1 MTLAAAIEE
10 WASARR
16 TAGSVP
22 LSDAV
27 RFYAANRADL
37 FPTRSTVQAAAE
49 FSVPLERKG
58 VSDIYVRNATASLR
72 RF

>member
-16 TAGSVP
+16 NAGNFP

-27 RFYAANRADL
+27 RFYGANRADL